1 MKAANRS
8 IFSYLQIFLR
18 FNTHL
23 SIFLVVLP
31 ILWLVQYIERD
42 IWGPEWLIVI
52 SIVWGSVLLV
62 HFLVSWWKL
71 RIKRNQNR

>member
-1 MKAANRS
+1 MKAASKS
-8 IFSYLQIFLR
+8 IFRYLQIFLR

-42 IWGPEWLIVI
+42 TWEPEWLIVI
-52 SIVWGSVLLV
+52 SIVWGCVLLI
-62 HFLVSWWKL
+62 HFLVSWWRL
-71 RIKRNQNR
+71 RVKRNQNR

>member
-1 MKAANRS
+1 MKAVNRS

-23 SIFLVVLP
+23 SIFLVVLS

-42 IWGPEWLIVI
+42 IWGAEWLIVI

>member
-31 ILWLVQYIERD
+31 VLWLVQYIERD
-42 IWGPEWLIVI
+42 IWGPEWLNVI

-62 HFLVSWWKL
+62 HFLVSWW
-71 RIKRNQNR
+71 

>member
-8 IFSYLQIFLR
+8 LLKYLQIFLR

-31 ILWLVQYIERD
+31 VLWLVQYMERD
-42 IWGPEWLIVI
+42 IWGPQWLIVI
-52 SIVWGSVLLV
+52 SIVWGCVLLV
-62 HFLVSWWKL
+62 HFLASWWRL
-71 RIKRNQNR
+71 RVKRNQNR

>member
-1 MKAANRS
+1 MKAVNRS

-42 IWGPEWLIVI
+42 VWGPEWLIVI

>member
-52 SIVWGSVLLV
+52 SIVWGSVLLI